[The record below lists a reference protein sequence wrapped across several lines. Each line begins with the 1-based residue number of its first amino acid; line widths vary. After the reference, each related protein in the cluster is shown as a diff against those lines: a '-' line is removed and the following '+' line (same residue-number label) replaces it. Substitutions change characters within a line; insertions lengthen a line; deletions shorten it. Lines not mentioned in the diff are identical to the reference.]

1 LTEYGYGALGKEARD
16 SVEGRIRQWRWFK
29 SVGEDI
35 ARLRIAGP
43 MAFYLP
49 PYLEN
54 KQLEFGLTMRTAA
67 ARAEHPTSNI
77 QLPTSNL
84 LETINSKSAFV
95 SGGLVF
101 TPQDFQADAAAPWMQ
116 RIGERFGE
124 NEATPALAWLMEEG
138 ARRPYTPKD
147 WTVEAAEP
155 SPIVIDFIA
164 GDGLAQAKRYGG
176 YVAQRYTPKP
186 APRPIAKPTTP
197 HESSKPPEG
206 PRGPQPPP
214 TPGLPKGF
222 IPPQVWYGTGAI
234 VLYNFSDQTV
244 SGRLKI
250 ERGGELLFDA
260 STLARE
266 WTLDPM
272 SRTVVEINFRI
283 PALSFTRNELALR
296 FTHQKPETVSQKPK
310 TEGLTPVVGTSEDS
324 GLKSQVAGFS
334 SVFSTAFFPNYPLMR
349 ETVLYDFTDRI
360 VGRGLRTPPPPEQAG
375 FGNPALHLASE
386 EPRLTA
392 AGRWRVTP
400 GVSVEETDRSWR
412 FRIEEFPAEP
422 EKSPIAELPL
432 PNNFEFPA
440 GAMLR
445 FSYRLAQP
453 AGATM
458 ANGKYMEAYFRTAN
472 GNLYQVWPRQYA
484 TEAWSEYNEAKENY
498 TMAFYGRAKLPWR
511 FKDNRP
517 VALVFF
523 FRPGRESLPAVFEI
537 SHPRIVRLSQ

>member
-1 LTEYGYGALGKEARD
+1 
-16 SVEGRIRQWRWFK
+16 VEGRVRQWRWFK

-77 QLPTSNL
+77 QLPTSSL

-101 TPQDFQADAAAPWMQ
+101 TPQNFQSDAAAPWMQ

-147 WTVEAAEP
+147 WTVDAAEP

-186 APRPIAKPTTP
+186 APRPIAKPTPT

-283 PALSFTRNELALR
+283 PALSFTRNEIALR
-296 FTHQKPETVSQKPK
+296 FTHEKPEADEWKPETGDLKP
-310 TEGLTPVVGTSEDS
+310 EFSGSLNS
-324 GLKSQVAGFS
+324 GLRSQVSGFT

-349 ETVLYDFTDRI
+349 ETVLYDFTDSD
-360 VGRGLRTPPPPEQAG
+360 VGLHLGARLAG
-375 FGNPALHLASE
+375 NTKATDRSPALQLASE
-386 EPRLTA
+386 EPRLTS

-400 GVSVEETDRSWR
+400 GVSVKEADRTWR
-412 FRIEEFPAEP
+412 FRIEGFPSEP
-422 EKSPIAELPL
+422 EKSPIAELQL
-432 PNNFEFPA
+432 PNDFEFPA

-453 AGATM
+453 SGATL

-484 TEAWSEYNEAKENY
+484 MDAWSDYTEVKENY
-498 TMAFYGRAKLPWR
+498 TMAFYGRANLPWR

-523 FRPGRESLPAVFEI
+523 FRPGRESLPAVYEV
-537 SHPRIVRLSQ
+537 SYPRIVRLGGQSR